1 MIGKRKAGG
10 CFHISFSMVIGI
22 NQFETKYIDNL
33 ITPLGNFL
41 MDGNSNFL
49 CAYKS
54 REDDVFRIS
63 LALWFFKKIGP
74 KQITTF
80 EGFEESSN
88 FAHA

>member
-1 MIGKRKAGG
+1 MLWLVRESLLSLFI
-10 CFHISFSMVIGI
+10 FYGI

-63 LALWFFKKIGP
+63 LALWVL
-74 KQITTF
+74 
-80 EGFEESSN
+80 
-88 FAHA
+88 

>member
-1 MIGKRKAGG
+1 
-10 CFHISFSMVIGI
+10 MVRESLLSLFIFYGI

-49 CAYKS
+49 CACKCQ
-54 REDDVFRIS
+54 EDDVFRIS
-63 LALWFFKKIGP
+63 LALWFCKKIGP

-80 EGFEESSN
+80 EEFEADVN

>member
-1 MIGKRKAGG
+1 MLLSLFI
-10 CFHISFSMVIGI
+10 FYGI

-63 LALWFFKKIGP
+63 LAFFFEKIGS
-74 KQITTF
+74 KQITAF
-80 EGFEESSN
+80 EGFEANVN
-88 FAHA
+88 FVHA